1 MSGGYWDYFQYRVS
15 SALEEIELDETPD
28 EYCDYENLKRDILIM
43 KHHLEMSKIYM
54 HRLDWLLSGDD
65 GNESYSSRL
74 KEDLELY
81 LKDLK

>member
-1 MSGGYWDYFQYRVS
+1 MSGGKWDYFQHRIS
-15 SALEEIELDETPD
+15 SILEEIELTD

-43 KHHLEMSKIYM
+43 KHHLELSKIYM
-54 HRLDWLLSGDD
+54 QRMDWLLSGDD
-65 GNESYSSRL
+65 GVESYHSRL